1 MELLFG
7 KIQSDISN
15 VSVLVNNAGVALPAD
30 FQQVLKANLTSSF
43 LAMQR
48 ARKSIITAGIEGA
61 IVNMSTVN
69 AQVAIPSIAAYC
81 ASKGGIMQ
89 LTKAAT
95 LALAPH
101 NIRVNAVGPGSIDT
115 DMMAAVNANPG
126 ATTMVMSRNPLKRI
140 GSQREIGDVAAFLAS
155 SKAS

>member
-1 MELLFG
+1 MLFG
-7 KIQSDISN
+7 KIQSDIGN
-15 VSVLVNNAGVALPAD
+15 VSFLVNNAGIALPAD
-30 FQQVLKANLTSSF
+30 FQKVLNANLTSSF

-48 ARKSIITAGIEGA
+48 ALKSMITAGIEGA

-95 LALAPH
+95 LAFAPH

-126 ATTMVMSRNPLKRI
+126 AMTMVMSRNPLKRI
-140 GSQREIGDVAAFLAS
+140 GSQQEIGDVAAFLAS

>member
-1 MELLFG
+1 M
-7 KIQSDISN
+7 
-15 VSVLVNNAGVALPAD
+15 SVLVNNAGIALPAD
-30 FQQVLKANLTSSF
+30 FQQVLNANLTSSF

-48 ARKSIITAGIEGA
+48 ALNSMITAGIEGA
-61 IVNMSTVN
+61 IVNISTVN

-95 LALAPH
+95 LAFAPH

-126 ATTMVMSRNPLKRI
+126 AMTMVMSRNPLKRI
-140 GSQREIGDVAAFLAS
+140 GSQREIGDVAAVLAS

>member
-1 MELLFG
+1 M
-7 KIQSDISN
+7 
-15 VSVLVNNAGVALPAD
+15 SVLVNNAGIALPAD
-30 FQQVLKANLTSSF
+30 FQKVLNANLTSCL

-48 ARKSIITAGIEGA
+48 ALKSMITAGIEGA

-95 LALAPH
+95 LAFAPH
-101 NIRVNAVGPGSIDT
+101 NIRVNAVGPESIDT

-126 ATTMVMSRNPLKRI
+126 AMTMAMSRNPLKRI
-140 GSQREIGDVAAFLAS
+140 GSQREIGDVTAFLAS

>member
-1 MELLFG
+1 M
-7 KIQSDISN
+7 SA
-15 VSVLVNNAGVALPAD
+15 LVNNAGIALPAD
-30 FQQVLKANLTSSF
+30 FLEISNADFQKVLNANLTSSF

-48 ARKSIITAGIEGA
+48 ALKSMITAGIEGA

-95 LALAPH
+95 LAFAPH

-126 ATTMVMSRNPLKRI
+126 AMTMVMSRNPLKRI
-140 GSQREIGDVAAFLAS
+140 GSQREIGDVAAFVAS

>member
-1 MELLFG
+1 M
-7 KIQSDISN
+7 
-15 VSVLVNNAGVALPAD
+15 SVLVNNAGTALPAD
-30 FQQVLKANLTSSF
+30 FLEVSNAYFQKVLNADLTSSF
-43 LAMQR
+43 LFMQR
-48 ARKSIITAGIEGA
+48 ALKSMITAGIEGA

-81 ASKGGIMQ
+81 ASKRGIMQ

-95 LALAPH
+95 LAFAPH

-126 ATTMVMSRNPLKRI
+126 AMTMVMSRNPLKRI
-140 GSQREIGDVAAFLAS
+140 GSQQEIGDVAAFLAS

>member
-1 MELLFG
+1 M
-7 KIQSDISN
+7 
-15 VSVLVNNAGVALPAD
+15 SVLVNNAGIALPAD
-30 FQQVLKANLTSSF
+30 FQQVLNANLTSSF

-48 ARKSIITAGIEGA
+48 AQKSMITAGIEGA

-95 LALAPH
+95 LAFAPH

-126 ATTMVMSRNPLKRI
+126 AMTMVMSRNPLKRI
-140 GSQREIGDVAAFLAS
+140 GSQREIGDVTAFLAS

>member
-1 MELLFG
+1 M
-7 KIQSDISN
+7 
-15 VSVLVNNAGVALPAD
+15 SVLVNNAGTALPAD
-30 FQQVLKANLTSSF
+30 FLEVSNADFQKVLNANLTSSF

-48 ARKSIITAGIEGA
+48 ALKSMITAGIEGA

-95 LALAPH
+95 LAFAPH

-126 ATTMVMSRNPLKRI
+126 AMTMVMSRNPLKRI
-140 GSQREIGDVAAFLAS
+140 GSQQEIGDVAAFLAS

>member
-1 MELLFG
+1 M
-7 KIQSDISN
+7 
-15 VSVLVNNAGVALPAD
+15 SVLVNNAGIALPDD
-30 FQQVLKANLTSSF
+30 FQQVLNANLTSSF

-48 ARKSIITAGIEGA
+48 AQKSMITAGIEGA

-95 LALAPH
+95 LVFAPH

-115 DMMAAVNANPG
+115 DMMAVVNANPG
-126 ATTMVMSRNPLKRI
+126 AMTMVMSRNPLKRI

>member
-1 MELLFG
+1 M
-7 KIQSDISN
+7 
-15 VSVLVNNAGVALPAD
+15 SVLVNNAGIALPAD
-30 FQQVLKANLTSSF
+30 FQQVLNANLTSSF

-48 ARKSIITAGIEGA
+48 ALKSMITAGIEGA
-61 IVNMSTVN
+61 IVNISTVN

-95 LALAPH
+95 LAFAPH
-101 NIRVNAVGPGSIDT
+101 SIRVNAVGPGSIDT

-126 ATTMVMSRNPLKRI
+126 AMTMVMSRNPLKRI
-140 GSQREIGDVAAFLAS
+140 GSEREIGDVAAFLAS

>member
-1 MELLFG
+1 
-7 KIQSDISN
+7 
-15 VSVLVNNAGVALPAD
+15 VSVLVNNAGIALPAD
-30 FQQVLKANLTSSF
+30 FLEVSNADFQKVLNANLTSSF

-48 ARKSIITAGIEGA
+48 ALKSMITAGIEGA

-69 AQVAIPSIAAYC
+69 AQVAVPSIAAYC

-126 ATTMVMSRNPLKRI
+126 AMTMVVSRNPLRRI
-140 GSQREIGDVAAFLAS
+140 GSQREIGDVAAFLES